1 MSDDEQ
7 GRRVPSSRLSRLG
20 SFSRLASGLAGG
32 MVAEGAR
39 RLASGDRPRL
49 RDMVLTPGNVARVA
63 DQLAHL
69 RGAAMKL
76 GQMISM
82 DAGDLLPPELAEIMG
97 RLRERAYRMP
107 PAQLQQVLAA
117 EWGPDWRQRY
127 ARFDPAPV
135 AAASIGQVHRA
146 TTLDG
151 RDLAIKVQYP
161 GVVRSIDADIDN
173 VATLL
178 RVSGLLP
185 AGLDIAPLLADAKQ
199 QLRDEADYLREGA
212 LMVRFGAL
220 LAGAP
225 SFVVP
230 TLNPDLTTARVLAM
244 SFEEGVAV
252 ETLESAAQ
260 DVRDRVMTML
270 VSLVLRELFEF
281 GVMQTDPNFANFR
294 YQPSTGRLVLLDFGA
309 ARPVGPGA
317 QAAYRDLLS
326 AGLAGDRERLKQAAI
341 SGGILMPTTAD
352 RHVGAID
359 RVLDVILD
367 QFDRPG
373 PFDFGDRSFVGV
385 LREEAMVVAGDRTA
399 WHVPPT
405 DMLFVQR
412 KISGTALLAARLK
425 ARVDVRGLVTR
436 QMALIEGTENTSN

>member
-1 MSDDEQ
+1 MSNDEQ

-20 SFSRLASGLAGG
+20 SFSRLVSGIAGG

-39 RLASGDRPRL
+39 RLGSGDRPRL

-107 PAQLQQVLAA
+107 PAQLQQVLAT

-161 GVVRSIDADIDN
+161 GVAKSIDADIDN

-212 LMVRFGAL
+212 LMVRLGAL

-230 TLNPDLTTARVLAM
+230 TLNPDLTTGRVLAM

-252 ETLESAAQ
+252 ETLESAPQ

-270 VSLVLRELFEF
+270 VSLVLRGSSNSASCRPIPILRTSVISRQRK
-281 GVMQTDPNFANFR
+281 GWSCSTSGRRGRSDRAR
-294 YQPSTGRLVLLDFGA
+294 KQPTATCYRPALQGIASASTGRDFRRHPY
-309 ARPVGPGA
+309 ARDG
-317 QAAYRDLLS
+317 
-326 AGLAGDRERLKQAAI
+326 
-341 SGGILMPTTAD
+341 
-352 RHVGAID
+352 
-359 RVLDVILD
+359 
-367 QFDRPG
+367 RP
-373 PFDFGDRSFVGV
+373 PRRRDRS
-385 LREEAMVVAGDRTA
+385 
-399 WHVPPT
+399 
-405 DMLFVQR
+405 
-412 KISGTALLAARLK
+412 GT
-425 ARVDVRGLVTR
+425 
-436 QMALIEGTENTSN
+436 